1 MAFRSGQVR
10 LVRAAIGG
18 GSGIHIIHGM
28 SSIDSD
34 DSSNFP
40 SYFHENVARPPGMSD
55 EQTDRQTD
63 IQTGREREG
72 GREGDRQ
79 IEIET
84 ERQIDRY
91 VQCR

>member
-1 MAFRSGQVR
+1 MLAFHSGQVR

-55 EQTDRQTD
+55 EQTDRQAER
-63 IQTGREREG
+63 GREG
-72 GREGDRQ
+72 GREGGRG
-79 IEIET
+79 
-84 ERQIDRY
+84 R
-91 VQCR
+91 

>member
-55 EQTDRQTD
+55 EQTDRQTGR
-63 IQTGREREG
+63 QREREG

-84 ERQIDRY
+84 ERQTDRY